1 MEEFIRGMRVAFGTS
16 ILGLIFSLIF
26 TFFDKWMHDHLEQ
39 SISKIASDI
48 DFLFVRKSQ
57 QEYLHSIVKEVRSNN
72 EAIISM
78 SDGIGQK
85 VAQGFQSLGIDS
97 VQVNESIKKGIQEGM
112 QKLSDNLNDMLIK
125 QERLHSSADLIIKV
139 VESLSNSL
147 GEANESIR
155 GQQQNVVA
163 SSEGIAHL
171 TRSMTQISQEL
182 MPRLDQQMAFTN
194 DLVTATQSLSRI
206 SERLNTEKA
215 DLILQFETLHKAIQA
230 GIKDLSTS
238 FDIYQN
244 KSSSAIE
251 GNLQAFDK
259 ELANGVKRLG
269 GVLMDM
275 SSLGEEILR
284 IHDEIKRSFPP
295 PVNN

>member
-1 MEEFIRGMRVAFGTS
+1 
-16 ILGLIFSLIF
+16 
-26 TFFDKWMHDHLEQ
+26 
-39 SISKIASDI
+39 
-48 DFLFVRKSQ
+48 
-57 QEYLHSIVKEVRSNN
+57 
-72 EAIISM
+72 
-78 SDGIGQK
+78 
-85 VAQGFQSLGIDS
+85 
-97 VQVNESIKKGIQEGM
+97 
-112 QKLSDNLNDMLIK
+112 
-125 QERLHSSADLIIKV
+125 
-139 VESLSNSL
+139 L